1 MNNVAKKI
9 TMHKLY
15 MESDDILNKY
25 SAIYNGYTLDL
36 KKQSLDNLIKGLT
49 QVRDLISN
57 EEVNL
62 PDRVDDRLEQYQKK
76 CHDFA
81 EKHKEKHYLTKEE
94 IDRFFED
101 GLVYPFKVMDRDDA
115 VAFRCKM
122 EDKVARGKL
131 TYGPFEELESD
142 EWYQKCKELNMRTD
156 IEMRGWNRHFNIP
169 ELMDVLSSEPCVKRL
184 ASLLGEDVYLW
195 RSQFFPL
202 KLGAAQTSLH
212 QVDDFRYSLGKPP
225 LIARTTE
232 LPRIFYNLTLWIALT
247 DVDENSGALVLIKG
261 SHKNIWMTSG
271 LEEKNKFF
279 NNLSIKEIV
288 SGQLINAVGGA
299 AETRF
304 DNAGFAMNIL
314 KKIYPNRM
322 DRLEKNMITPRMK
335 AGEAVIFTSCTIH
348 GSHTN
353 QGNEKRLAL
362 GGRYAGGSVDIYP
375 DDEYVED
382 GHFNPVVVSLNKAY
396 LQGLKVH

>member
-1 MNNVAKKI
+1 
-9 TMHKLY
+9 MHKLY
-15 MESDDILNKY
+15 METDDIFKKY
-25 SAIYNGYTLDL
+25 SDIYDGYTLDL
-36 KKQSLDNLIKGLT
+36 KKKSLDNLIKGLT
-49 QVRDLISN
+49 QVRDILSD
-57 EEVNL
+57 EEIKL
-62 PDRVDDRLEQYQKK
+62 PDKVDDRLEQYQEK
-76 CHDFA
+76 CYQFA
-81 EKHKEKHYLTKEE
+81 EKHKGEYYLTKEE

-101 GLVYPFKVMDRDDA
+101 GLVYPFKIMDRDDA
-115 VAFRCKM
+115 VAFGREM

-142 EWYQKCKELNMRTD
+142 EWYKKCQELNMRTD

-184 ASLLGEDVYLW
+184 ASLLGKDVYLW

-202 KLGAAQTSLH
+202 KPGVAQTSLH
-212 QVDDFRYSLGKPP
+212 QVDDFRYSLGKAP
-225 LIARTTE
+225 LIAKTME

-261 SHKNIWMTSG
+261 SHKNLWMSSAQ
-271 LEEKNKFF
+271 EEAHKMF

-288 SGQLINAVGGA
+288 SSKLINAVGGVP
-299 AETRF
+299 ETRF
-304 DNAGFAMNIL
+304 DYAGFAMNIL
-314 KKIYPNRM
+314 KKTYPNRM
-322 DRLEKNMITPRMK
+322 DMLEKNMITPRMK
-335 AGEAVIFTSCTIH
+335 AGEGVIFTSCTIH

-362 GGRYAGGSVDIYP
+362 GGRYAGSSVDIYP
-375 DDEYVED
+375 EDEYVED
-382 GHFNPVVVSLNKAY
+382 GHFNPVVVRLNKAY